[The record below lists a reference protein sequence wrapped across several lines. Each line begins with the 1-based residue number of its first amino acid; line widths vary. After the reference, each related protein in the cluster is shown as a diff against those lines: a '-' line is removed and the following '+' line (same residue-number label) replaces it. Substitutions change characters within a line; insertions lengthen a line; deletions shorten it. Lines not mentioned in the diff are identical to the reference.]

1 MLCNCEISTLT
12 LFPRI
17 FIRHTKFLHTSN
29 ETFLVLRHR
38 LWFPGWLQ
46 FHYLVMD
53 DLQFLILPPL
63 PPKCCAFKDMYRYIQ
78 FMLCL
83 DWNLSSILARQ
94 ALYQM
99 SYYWIPQT
107 YFLKFVDSVLL
118 QVLFYLRNY
127 TCLVHD
133 ILTQY
138 FLRSRIPLP
147 VFMLLQPY
155 HHLLL
160 KISWVKLAIFHIPL
174 VLIGLNYAIYP
185 LNCCPVVILKA
196 HLSSG
201 TVRIHQVCWLM
212 SLRDIP

>member
-17 FIRHTKFLHTSN
+17 FNRHTKFLHTSN
-29 ETFLVLRHR
+29 ETLLVLRHR

-147 VFMLLQPY
+147 VFYAPSTIPPSSPEDFMSKTGHFPY
-155 HHLLL
+155 S
-160 KISWVKLAIFHIPL
+160 ISSYWPELCHIPPQML
-174 VLIGLNYAIYP
+174 P
-185 LNCCPVVILKA
+185 CC
-196 HLSSG
+196 HS
-201 TVRIHQVCWLM
+201 
-212 SLRDIP
+212 